1 MSSEIPLFHRL
12 SCKICHQLIPA
23 SCVFWGPPRRYVH
36 PIWAEKQSNVH
47 VISRRNIVVGIKD
60 LRLIGILYISIDTYY
75 WNTHNVST
83 NTIKERI
90 IMLHAVRASIIK
102 LNPVRNLFW
111 LRYHF
116 NCSLSDYPRL
126 HDDEYIN
133 TRTAMKSKSLLRC
146 KNLLEFSKPP
156 NT

>member
-36 PIWAEKQSNVH
+36 PIWAEKLSNVH
-47 VISRRNIVVGIKD
+47 VIIRRKI
-60 LRLIGILYISIDTYY
+60 ILDNEEIDRYFCISMHTYY

-83 NTIKERI
+83 KTIKERI